1 MAGDANGNAIMFGG
15 YPCGTATSFCGDTW
29 IWNGAA
35 WAQQPPPLNP
45 AAAPQ
50 PRAFEALAYDP
61 ATRTTVLF
69 GGSTE
74 VCGVVECQTVLLDDT
89 WTWDGTTW
97 SLQAPAVSPVARQ
110 AATMAY
116 DPALGELVLFGGGDG
131 QQALSDTW
139 AWNGATWTQL
149 SAGQNAA
156 SQNADQPLQ
165 RLEASMDTDP
175 NGGVELF
182 GGLPGYIGWQL
193 NDTWTLGS
201 QLSARVPESPVAP
214 LLVVVAAAGVG
225 ASVLRRRHRR

>member
-1 MAGDANGNAIMFGG
+1 
-15 YPCGTATSFCGDTW
+15 
-29 IWNGAA
+29 
-35 WAQQPPPLNP
+35 
-45 AAAPQ
+45 
-50 PRAFEALAYDP
+50 
-61 ATRTTVLF
+61 VLF

-175 NGGVELF
+175 NGGVVLF